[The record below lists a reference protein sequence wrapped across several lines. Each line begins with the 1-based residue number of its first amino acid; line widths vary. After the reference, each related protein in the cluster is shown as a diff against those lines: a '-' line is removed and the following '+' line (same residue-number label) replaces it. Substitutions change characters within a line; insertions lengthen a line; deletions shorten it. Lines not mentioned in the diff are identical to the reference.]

1 MVGGYASRRAAMLAE
16 YSNNCLPSDT
26 SSADEPRRWQDG
38 VGGLPL

>member
-1 MVGGYASRRAAMLAE
+1 MLAE